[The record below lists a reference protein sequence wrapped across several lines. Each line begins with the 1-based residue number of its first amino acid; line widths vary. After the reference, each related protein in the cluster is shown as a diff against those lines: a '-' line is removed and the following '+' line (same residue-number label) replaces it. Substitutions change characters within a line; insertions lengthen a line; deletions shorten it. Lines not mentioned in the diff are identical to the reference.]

1 MIYTA
6 DTHSIIWFL
15 TKDRKLGYEALKA
28 FRSADE
34 GKSLVIIPSIVL
46 AEIIYIIEFKGV
58 NIQFSDITK
67 KFEESMNYIIY
78 NLNLEVLME
87 MEKYKKLKDIHDRI
101 IVATANLCKSKLI
114 TNDTEINKSEYVET
128 VW

>member
-15 TKDRKLGYEALKA
+15 TKDRKLGNEALKA

-58 NIQFSDITK
+58 HIQFSDITK
-67 KFEESMNYIIY
+67 KFEESMNYIVY

-101 IVATANLCKSKLI
+101 IVATANICKSKLI
-114 TNDTEINKSEYVET
+114 GNDSEINKSGYVET